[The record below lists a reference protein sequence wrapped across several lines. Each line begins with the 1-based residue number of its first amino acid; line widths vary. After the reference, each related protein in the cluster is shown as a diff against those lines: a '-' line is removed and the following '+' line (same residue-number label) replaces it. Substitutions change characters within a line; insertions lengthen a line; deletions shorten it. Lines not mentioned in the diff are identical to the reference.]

1 MFGMSEGKVAVV
13 ILIWLTQGAE
23 VTTGCYNELWD
34 TEVSTE
40 QAGKAVEQKGS

>member
-23 VTTGCYNELWD
+23 VTTGYYNELWD
-34 TEVSTE
+34 IEVSTE
-40 QAGKAVEQKGS
+40 QAGKGVEQKGS